1 MLTTFSQ
8 GFRKYLSH
16 AKDHEELLAFILGQM
31 VKDKVRQ
38 HQLMTGTQPS
48 RVTVTTEALEARVCT
63 CSPVMAIS
71 DPFEGKGSRSI
82 RCCTVLSFQA
92 VLYKWL

>member
-1 MLTTFSQ
+1 LSQ

-38 HQLMTGTQPS
+38 HQLMTGTQPNK
-48 RVTVTTEALEARVCT
+48 VVVTTEALETRV
-63 CSPVMAIS
+63 S
-71 DPFEGKGSRSI
+71 
-82 RCCTVLSFQA
+82 L
-92 VLYKWL
+92 LYSLPEACRAD